1 VVVPVP
7 KIPYGPQGEIRRGT
21 LELIVW
27 ADQIATDYA
36 ARGLGLTLRQLYYQG
51 VSQNV
56 FPNRESS
63 YNRLGSAVTRGR
75 MAGLIDWNHLTDR
88 NREAMGVGWD
98 LMTDLPEM
106 SDLVRG
112 LENQVAHDLWQGQVF
127 RPEVWVEKQALEQ
140 VAQRAAQRFRV
151 PYLACKGY
159 MSASEM
165 WEAGYRRFRRYD
177 RAGQTPV
184 IIHIGDHDPSGIDM
198 TRDIRERAE
207 MFAGCYVEVRRI
219 ALNMDQIEEFNP
231 PPNPAKTTDSRFTE
245 YAVRFGNESWELDSL
260 RPELLID
267 LIRAEIETLIDR
279 AEWDARKAEEDEATE
294 KVRAVADR
302 WDEVAAWLDENPSEE
317 E

>member
-1 VVVPVP
+1 VP